1 MFDHLEVFRLAGA
14 MAGHA
19 GRRQTV
25 AAANV
30 AQADT
35 PGYRAR
41 TVEPFAA
48 LHGEAAPLPLRSTRP
63 GHLAGAERPGE
74 ARILLAR
81 NAASPD
87 GNTVSLESE
96 MADAA
101 DASSDHNRAVAIYRS
116 GLAVLR
122 ASIGGR

>member
-1 MFDHLEVFRLAGA
+1 MFGQLEVFRLAGA

-19 GRRQTV
+19 GQRQTV

-41 TVEPFAA
+41 AVEPFEEVVATDGFA
-48 LHGEAAPLPLRSTRP
+48 MRSTRS
-63 GHLAGAERPGE
+63 GHLHGPSADRE
-74 ARILLAR
+74 ARIVIAEGP
-81 NAASPD
+81 ASPD

-96 MADAA
+96 MFEAA
-101 DASSDHNRAVAIYRS
+101 RAMSDHNRALAIYRN
-116 GLAVLR
+116 GLSVLR
-122 ASIGGR
+122 ASLGGR